1 MDYNLV
7 DLVAKILQVTTY
19 MSLGGLIAMVFFFV
33 FSPHI
38 LGISRLQHQLAAM
51 EKASRD
57 TNRLLASIDVQLKIM
72 SGARPENPEEPKS
85 DSENQKP

>member
-19 MSLGGLIAMVFFFV
+19 MSFGGLLAMAFFFV

-38 LGISRLQHQLAAM
+38 LGISRMQQQLNNI

-57 TNRLLASIDVQLKIM
+57 TNRLLASIDVQLKIL
-72 SGARPENPEEPKS
+72 SNARPEPSEEPLAQAGEK
-85 DSENQKP
+85 E